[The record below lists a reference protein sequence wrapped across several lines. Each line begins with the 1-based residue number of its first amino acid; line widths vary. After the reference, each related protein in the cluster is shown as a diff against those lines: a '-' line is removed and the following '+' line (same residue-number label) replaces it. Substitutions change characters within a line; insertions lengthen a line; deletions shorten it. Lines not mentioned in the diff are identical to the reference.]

1 MVSAKQ
7 RNKGDIRS
15 YMIVTLSVYILGC
28 VFSSLSN
35 PSDSKNTYNQTT
47 WTHWFIASAHAKSE
61 LDPYP
66 IMGSVST
73 RVSMN
78 HSLLTKPVPS
88 EANTKYG
95 IPEADGFG
103 WSTLSLNT
111 NISHVWQFN
120 PKLPPIFFSGSIGFV
135 RALSE
140 GFNRAG
146 AIAPATTQPQQFY
159 VQDLNLSAGW
169 TIPNVDKL
177 IPKLIANWG
186 VGATVPFSLL
196 SQAQGV
202 KTYLSS
208 FLSLVYPT
216 SFKLVIQGTGFAG
229 YNVMDNPTQQIDCTI
244 SPDACRISGEDL
256 GNPNALMFW
265 GGVINL
271 QYPIYGG
278 LRFGAVYR
286 MFGSLSA
293 AKFPEISSD
302 PYASPYAQSNNQ
314 LGALIH
320 GTTFSLIFGFN
331 RTASAAQQALNES
344 LEGDQQEDEESFL
357 NRLSINLSMTTN
369 SRFYSADNSRVTV
382 PVFDLETENLSR
394 TIYAL
399 SVLIML

>member
-1 MVSAKQ
+1 M
-7 RNKGDIRS
+7 
-15 YMIVTLSVYILGC
+15 LSLKKRKISNTRPCLITVLSMYIFIG
-28 VFSSLSN
+28 VFSSLSS
-35 PSDSKNTYNQTT
+35 PDDSEDN
-47 WTHWFIASAHAKSE
+47 WAHWLIASAQAKSE

-66 IMGSVST
+66 IMGAVST

-78 HSLLTKPVPS
+78 HSTFIKPVPS
-88 EANTKYG
+88 EANLKYD
-95 IPEADGFG
+95 IPESSGFG

-111 NISHVWQFN
+111 SLSHIWQFN

-146 AIAPATTQPQQFY
+146 AIAPATTQPKQFY

-169 TIPNVDKL
+169 TIPNVNKL

-196 SQAQGV
+196 SQAQNV

-208 FLSLVYPT
+208 FVALVYPT

-244 SPDACRISGEDL
+244 SPDVCRISGEDL

-271 QYPIYGG
+271 QYPIFGG
-278 LRFGAVYR
+278 LRIGAVYR

-293 AKFPEISSD
+293 ARFPEVAMD
-302 PYASPYAQSNNQ
+302 QYASPYAQSNQ
-314 LGALIH
+314 QYGALIH

-344 LEGDQQEDEESFL
+344 LEGEQETEEDRFL
-357 NRLSINLSMTTN
+357 DRLSINLSMTTN
-369 SRFYSADNSRVTV
+369 DRFYSADNSRVTV
-382 PVFDLETENLSR
+382 PVFDFETENLSR

-399 SVLIML
+399 NFLVML